1 MGRVFILICPCL
13 FLLFS
18 CNRTNQQYDKPY
30 FDFDSLVEAQVAE
43 LAKAHPTIN
52 KKSVI
57 NGKADDSSFVPDRV
71 NIANELDV
79 FRQLDLINKPL
90 YKSMYEIRDGEKDI
104 KSNLLVRTYLAKIP
118 SPVPFVKFY
127 YQPSPLILKKIES
140 VFQEHNPLFDT
151 RRTLML
157 AFDDSNGAVLISGY
171 QLHGTQKMIL
181 NDTVHFSVEVSFLSG
196 KQ

>member
-1 MGRVFILICPCL
+1 MGRVLIFICPWF

-30 FDFDSLVEAQVAE
+30 FDFDSLVQAQVAE
-43 LAKAHPTIN
+43 LVKARSTIK

-57 NGKADDSSFVPDRV
+57 NGKADDSSYVPDSV
-71 NIANELDV
+71 KIANELDV

-127 YQPSPLILKKIES
+127 YQPSPPILKKIES
-140 VFQEHNPLFDT
+140 VFQEHNPLLDT

-157 AFDDSNGAVLISGY
+157 AFDDGNGSVLISGY
-171 QLHGTQKMIL
+171 QMSGTQKMIL
-181 NDTVHFSVEVSFLSG
+181 NDTVHFSVEVSFLTG
-196 KQ
+196 KH